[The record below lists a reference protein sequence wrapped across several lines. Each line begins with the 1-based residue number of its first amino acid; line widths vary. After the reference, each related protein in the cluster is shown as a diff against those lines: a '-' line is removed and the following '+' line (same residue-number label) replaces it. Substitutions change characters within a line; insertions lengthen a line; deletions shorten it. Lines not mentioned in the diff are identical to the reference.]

1 MINRRQFIK
10 SASVSAVGVAGIT
23 AAVGSSGS
31 ASPAQ
36 SVDTSKILNYN
47 PDMEYRRLG
56 STDLMVSAVCM
67 GGHTGETGKGDFDK
81 NRRDVINRCME
92 VGINYIDACCEF
104 EVMYCCKALKG
115 RREKM
120 YVALSDCER
129 EIRHEKYRSS
139 KKLLEVLD
147 NLLKKSGQEYTDLWR
162 VTAHERGGRHS
173 FNTCCELVNALE
185 KAKKQ
190 GKARFIGFSSHDRRW
205 IQMMVREFPQLDVVL
220 FPYTSMSKRDP
231 RHTIFD
237 ILKKHDI
244 GAFGIKPF
252 AAGSIFKGDSQ
263 PGSDRFVEDNRMAR
277 LALRYILRN
286 PDIIPIPGLSHVQHV
301 DNVAKAVKERRELD
315 MSEKAALDTANAEGM
330 AKLPPKYAWLKD
342 WEYV

>member
-10 SASVSAVGVAGIT
+10 SASVSAIGVAGIT
-23 AAVGSSGS
+23 AAVGSSS
-31 ASPAQ
+31 ASSPE

-67 GGHTGETGKGDFDK
+67 GGHTGDTGDGDFDK

-92 VGINYIDACCEF
+92 VGINYIDSCCEF
-104 EVMYCCKALKG
+104 EVMYCTKALKG
-115 RREKM
+115 RRDKI
-120 YVALSDCER
+120 YLALSDCER
-129 EIRHEKYRSS
+129 EIRQEKYRTS
-139 KKLLEVLD
+139 KKLMEVLD

-190 GKARFIGFSSHDRRW
+190 GKARFIGFSTHDRRW
-205 IQMMVREFPQLDVVL
+205 TQMMVREFPQLDVVL
-220 FPYTSMSKRDP
+220 FPFTSMSKKDP
-231 RHTIFD
+231 RATIFD
-237 ILKKHDI
+237 VLKKHDI
-244 GAFGIKPF
+244 GAFGIKPY
-252 AAGSIFKGDSQ
+252 AAGSIFKGNSQ
-263 PGSDRFVEDNRMAR
+263 PDSERFVEDNRMAR
-277 LALRYILRN
+277 LALRYILQN

-301 DNVAKAVKERRELD
+301 DNVARAVKERRQLD
-315 MSEKAALDTANAEGM
+315 MTEKAALDTANAEGM
-330 AKLPPKYAWLKD
+330 ANLPPKYAWLKD